1 MVVVLAGGVGAARML
16 RGLSAATD
24 PRSITAIVNTADD
37 TVMHGLN
44 ISPDLDTVTYTLA
57 EAIDPERGWG
67 LVNESWRTM
76 ESLARYT
83 PHRPAGSTA
92 GGTWFNLG
100 DRDLATHLYRTARLD
115 EGATLTE
122 VTAEITSAWGLP
134 QTLLPMS
141 DAAVRTRV
149 RVNGSWMP
157 FQDYFV
163 GTRHSVAV
171 EAVEFAGIDSA
182 RPTETVLESLRS
194 AEVIVVAPSNPI
206 VSIGPLLAL
215 QGVRDILERRRDH
228 VVGVSPIVAGSALK
242 GPADRMLVEL
252 GHEPSVLGV
261 ARLYAPFCSTLVID
275 EQDAS
280 RADEVRS
287 LGMRCVVT
295 DTIMKTPEVS
305 AALGR
310 TTLEALK

>member
-1 MVVVLAGGVGAARML
+1 ML

-24 PRSITAIVNTADD
+24 PASITAIVNTADD

-83 PHRPAGSTA
+83 PQRPSGSTA

-122 VTAEITSAWGLP
+122 VTAEIISSWGLP
-134 QTLLPMS
+134 QTILPMT
-141 DAAVRTRV
+141 DAPVRTRV
-149 RVNGSWMP
+149 RVDGAWMA
-157 FQDYFV
+157 FQEYFV

-171 EAVEFAGIDSA
+171 EAIDFAGIEQA
-182 RPTETVLESLRS
+182 KPTNAVLDALHTTPCV
-194 AEVIVVAPSNPI
+194 VIAPSNPL
-206 VSIGPLLAL
+206 VSIGPLLAMPQL
-215 QGVRDILERRRDH
+215 RDVLVRRRDR
-228 VVGVSPIVAGSALK
+228 VVGVSPIVAGAALK

-252 GHEPSVLGV
+252 GHEPSVVGV
-261 ARLYAPFCSTLVID
+261 ARIYAPFCSTFIID
-275 EQDAS
+275 DQDAD
-280 RADEVRS
+280 RADEVRA
-287 LGMRCVVT
+287 LGMRCIVT
-295 DTIMKTPEVS
+295 DTIMKSPEVS

-310 TTLEALK
+310 TALEALA